1 MVFEKADNEEFF
13 KEGVRLVIK
22 RVSNWY
28 ITVFEKADNEIK
40 RTPSRRRAWIK
51 RESTDQRG
59 EETRDK
65 NKGDGGDIRLWQSV

>member
-40 RTPSRRRAWIK
+40 SPFK
-51 RESTDQRG
+51 M
-59 EETRDK
+59 
-65 NKGDGGDIRLWQSV
+65 